1 MVYWETLGRGI
12 HMDATLS
19 FTTPLNIIADKVHSL
34 MVTSLP
40 NVRTPSPPTVE
51 PATNISGPGAMEH
64 P

>member
-1 MVYWETLGRGI
+1 MVYWETLDHGI

-34 MVTSLP
+34 TVTSLP
-40 NVRTPSPPTVE
+40 NVRTPPTVE
-51 PATNISGPGAMEH
+51 PVTNISGPGAMEH